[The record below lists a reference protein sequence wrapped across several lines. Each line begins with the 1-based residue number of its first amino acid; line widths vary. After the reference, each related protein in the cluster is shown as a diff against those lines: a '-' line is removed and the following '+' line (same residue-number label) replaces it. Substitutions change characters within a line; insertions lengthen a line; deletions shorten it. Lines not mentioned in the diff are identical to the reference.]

1 MTSIKWAIL
10 GRVGWLFI
18 SLFLGIWAYFRTLP
32 LWVVIGGLGAFCAVV
47 DMLRSQQRIFG
58 EIEQFLLS
66 LKYRDFARMYDTEQG
81 ARDVKV
87 LRSGFNEVN
96 RTITVISREKEMHYL
111 YLQRMLEF
119 IDTGILLYKKEDGQ
133 VIWMNEALKNLLD
146 IPFLSNVQGLQR
158 RNEPLYAKLLELG
171 SITEVFMLA
180 RGLEEHKVLL
190 TSTSFFTEGTTF
202 KLVAVKNVH
211 EVLAENE
218 LKSWQKLL
226 SVLTHEIMNSV
237 APISSLADT
246 LKKRLQLPADSSTLP
261 DVAQGIDTIKSR
273 SEGLIRFTEVYRNLN
288 KISRLQTE
296 AVRIGRLFEDIYRL
310 LSPTLEQKGIELD
323 VILPQPHL
331 TVIADKALM
340 EQVLINLV
348 LNAIDAV
355 REVENPLITL
365 TASRDFRTEIAVS
378 DNGSGMSEDV
388 MDKIFV
394 PFFSTKKKGS
404 GIGLSI
410 CQQIM
415 SLHKGLLLVRSKEGQ
430 GAVFTLQFP
439 Q

>member
-10 GRVGWLFI
+10 GRVGLLFI
-18 SLFLGIWAYFRTLP
+18 FLFLGIWAYFRALP
-32 LWVVIGGLGAFCAVV
+32 LWVVVGGLGAFCAVV

-81 ARDVKV
+81 GRDVKV

-96 RTITVISREKEMHYL
+96 RTIIAISREKEMHYL

-158 RNEPLYAKLLELG
+158 RNEPLYAKLMELG

-190 TSTSFFTEGTTF
+190 TSTYFVTEGTTF

-348 LNAIDAV
+348 LNAMDAV
-355 REVENPLITL
+355 REVESPLITL
-365 TASRDFRTEIAVS
+365 TASRDFRTEITVS

>member
-190 TSTSFFTEGTTF
+190 TSTSFVTEGTTF

>member
-365 TASRDFRTEIAVS
+365 TASRDFRTEITVS